1 VAKHKK
7 LATSDSRSYPIPF
20 PVPTI
25 EK

>member
-7 LATSDSRSYPIPF
+7 LATSNSRSYPIPF